1 MRKIIILFII
11 MLVTGC
17 SNNKAYSPVKEY
29 LNKFK
34 NHDTEVTNALEEL
47 LRQENLSQEQNEMY
61 KLIMKRQY
69 TDLEYKVVE
78 EYYNGDQ
85 AIIYADITV
94 YDYGNSRKEARK
106 TGLSGEEYINE
117 QLKQM
122 EKEKKRIK
130 YTLEFH
136 VYYQDDIWILETPNT
151 EIIEK
156 IHGLYE

>member
-1 MRKIIILFII
+1 MRKIILIIFICF
-11 MLVTGC
+11 LVGC
-17 SNNKAYSPVKEY
+17 TSNDAVTPVKDY

-34 NHDTEVTNALEEL
+34 NHDTEVTNAIEEL
-47 LRQENLSQEQNEMY
+47 LRQENLSQEQNDLY

-69 TDLEYKVVE
+69 TDLEYKIVN
-78 EYYNGDQ
+78 EYYNGRH
-85 AIIYADITV
+85 AIIYVDITV
-94 YDYGNSRKEARK
+94 YDYINSRKEALK
-106 TGLSGEEYINE
+106 NGLTKEEAINE

-122 EKEKKRIK
+122 EKEKKRIQ

-136 VYYQDDIWILETPNT
+136 VYYQEERWILETPNT